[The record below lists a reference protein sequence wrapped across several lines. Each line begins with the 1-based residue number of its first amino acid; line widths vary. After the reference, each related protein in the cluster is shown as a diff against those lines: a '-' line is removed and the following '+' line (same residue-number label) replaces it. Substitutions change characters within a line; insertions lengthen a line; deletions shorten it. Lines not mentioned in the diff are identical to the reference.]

1 MCKPISFAIENL
13 ANFSNTIR
21 TFVPA
26 LVVFDTLGRE
36 HKQHISLPSLALRD
50 ELIWAYCLIGG
61 SILMSAL

>member
-1 MCKPISFAIENL
+1 MCKPICFAIENL

-26 LVVFDTLGRE
+26 LVAFDTLGSE
-36 HKQHISLPSLALRD
+36 HKRHISLSSLALRN
-50 ELIWAYCLIGG
+50 ELIGAYCLIGG